1 MLNELQFKDIISKGK
16 HFGNMAACAGRRSAL
31 RRLRRASC
39 EICESLSPSHG
50 HRGNRTSVSLKPSAI
65 TVWSDQLLMPF
76 KWDLHDHWEK
86 PFRDQMSVV
95 PSTLSFHSNSCWKNW
110 NSWIILT
117 PPNRKRKAR
126 SLNCSRPPFPFTPLT
141 NHIRD
146 HLEANL
152 ESKDRKHFM
161 NQQVDASPWRDDGAH
176 NSVCICES
184 FSGDQDQAL
193 N

>member
-1 MLNELQFKDIISKGK
+1 MMIVGGCEPTYIKDVLHLNDVPAACSMSCSSKTSFPKGK
-16 HFGNMAACAGRRSAL
+16 HFGNMAACAGQRSAL

-95 PSTLSFHSNSCWKNW
+95 PSTLSLHSNSCWKNW

-117 PPNRKRKAR
+117 P
-126 SLNCSRPPFPFTPLT
+126 
-141 NHIRD
+141 
-146 HLEANL
+146 
-152 ESKDRKHFM
+152 
-161 NQQVDASPWRDDGAH
+161 QQKT
-176 NSVCICES
+176 
-184 FSGDQDQAL
+184 
-193 N
+193 

>member
-1 MLNELQFKDIISKGK
+1 MLNELQFKDIVFCAF
-16 HFGNMAACAGRRSAL
+16 HFGNTAALDGVQHWGVWG
-31 RRLRRASC
+31 LRRASC

-65 TVWSDQLLMPF
+65 TIRSEPDPIRAWSDQLLMPF

-86 PFRDQMSVV
+86 PFRDQTSVV
-95 PSTLSFHSNSCWKNW
+95 PSKLSFHSNSCWKNW
-110 NSWIILT
+110 NSLIILT
-117 PPNRKRKAR
+117 PP
-126 SLNCSRPPFPFTPLT
+126 PP

-161 NQQVDASPWRDDGAH
+161 NRLFTPTWRR
-176 NSVCICES
+176 ST
-184 FSGDQDQAL
+184 
-193 N
+193 